1 MEQQSNF
8 WKSAMT
14 HGLYLGIVL
23 ILYSVILYV
32 TGQNLN
38 PTLGYISY
46 VIMAAGVVYF
56 QIQYRNNEL
65 GGYISYGK
73 ALGYGVAMMA
83 CAGVIQSLYT
93 VILMKYIDPTIIDQ
107 IRVMQEEQMMAQG
120 LSDQQIEQASS
131 MMSMFQSPIIIAI
144 SGLFV
149 FALVGLIISVI
160 SSIFVKK
167 ADDDSAFTS
176 AMSDI
181 KSEE

>member
-144 SGLFV
+144 SGLFG